1 MLIVFGLVFVND
13 VEKTDFLMA
22 GNYLAHCLGNC

>member
-1 MLIVFGLVFVND
+1 LVFVND